1 MISPILISSS
11 PYQYLEPPYCRMRG
25 DEVFICERET
35 TRPSPTSTEARV
47 GYESDRDR
55 ESPIPTCATESE
67 TFVRLWWVVIL
78 VFGDCFRCFPSADVR
93 VASFEIRLVDFWSE
107 NSTVRVRVLNLFIYI
122 STYLFRK
129 GILFLF
135 VLFLWRLKFNGFVF
149 PWIAFDVVKVQL
161 WFRWYKP
168 SK

>member
-1 MISPILISSS
+1 MCNRERDICTTLVS
-11 PYQYLEPPYCRMRG
+11 G
-25 DEVFICERET
+25 D
-35 TRPSPTSTEARV
+35 
-47 GYESDRDR
+47 
-55 ESPIPTCATESE
+55 
-67 TFVRLWWVVIL
+67 
-78 VFGDCFRCFPSADVR
+78 FGDCFRCFPSADVR

-149 PWIAFDVVKVQL
+149 PSIAFDVVKVQL
-161 WFRWYKP
+161 
-168 SK
+168 